1 MEISNNF
8 DYAGMTLEETGLMWH
23 QIYKQY
29 DYDWWYEIQPSD
41 VVLDIGAGNG
51 MFAKKALE
59 AGASKLYMVEPNRRL
74 LRAAIHN
81 CSDHMI
87 DIPPYSRAY
96 PICATIGKDIDSS
109 GMYQNPL
116 YRAEPEPQ
124 VLNLQELIK
133 GFEIPIIDY
142 LRVDAIGAEC
152 NILNKDL
159 LWLFTSHVKFA
170 AVRVTLGN
178 RYNSHKVFERWRDSF
193 LVEVK
198 DKLLFKD
205 EALGVNLW
213 DDDWKEKVPY
223 TFMIYIK
230 NW

>member
-1 MEISNNF
+1 MEMNQDF
-8 DYAGMTLEETGLMWH
+8 DYAGMSPEKISSMWY

-51 MFAKKALE
+51 MFAKKALD
-59 AGASKLYMVEPNRRL
+59 AGAGKVYMVEPNRRI

-81 CSDHMI
+81 CSDHLI
-87 DIPPYSRAY
+87 DIPPYSRVY
-96 PICATIGKDIDSS
+96 PICATMGKDIDSS
-109 GMYQNPL
+109 SMYQNPT
-116 YRAEPEPQ
+116 YKAEPEPQ
-124 VLNLQELIK
+124 VLNLQELIT

-142 LRVDAIGAEC
+142 LRVDTWGAEY
-152 NILNKDL
+152 NILSKEM

-170 AVRVTLGN
+170 AVRITLGQ

-193 LVEVK
+193 LSEVK
-198 DKLLFKD
+198 EKLLFKD
-205 EALGVNLW
+205 ERMLEWLW
-213 DDDWKEKVPY
+213 DDDWKDKVPH
-223 TFMIYIK
+223 TFMMYIK